1 MHRFWIIA
9 GALNMLAALV
19 FAAATGHATQGEFIP
34 VALRTLDTA
43 RDMHFIH
50 AVGLILIGVLV
61 VQFGPR
67 VLLNVAGSAFL
78 IGITCFCGG
87 IDATYGPL
95 ALPATMLIP
104 IGGVAFMSGWIM
116 LAIAAWGMTAKAP

>member
-19 FAAATGHATQGEFIP
+19 FAAATGHAPPSEFVP
-34 VALRTLDTA
+34 VATRTLDTA

-50 AVGLILIGVLV
+50 AVGLIVIGILTA
-61 VQFGPR
+61 QFGAR
-67 VLLNVAGSAFL
+67 TLLNVAGGAFL
-78 IGITCFCGG
+78 VGILCFSGG

-95 ALPATMLIP
+95 ALPVNVLIP
-104 IGGVAFMSGWIM
+104 IGGVAFMGGWVS
-116 LAIAAWGMTAKAP
+116 LAIAAWGMTKPD